1 MDKGR
6 IKNAVLVLLLTVT
19 IFSVYRYLAELKQ
32 KYELS
37 VGLAKAKE
45 AGLALEK
52 EKQNLLVAIDKEK
65 SVSAGLS
72 QKIFVLKNNF
82 RAAKVRLNKLF
93 TDYQR
98 AQSELDDLDAKFS
111 LLKAEKVELE
121 KQNKLITEENSGLKE
136 KLGSVAE
143 LKKAMHQLR
152 KQAQKVTVQIRKKFD
167 QNRVIEGNNGF
178 LMKNGL
184 PTYPAKVKIE
194 VVPAPEGA
202 K

>member
-37 VGLAKAKE
+37 VDLAKAKE

-65 SVSAGLS
+65 AVSAGLS

>member
-37 VGLAKAKE
+37 VDLAKAKE

>member
-1 MDKGR
+1 M
-6 IKNAVLVLLLTVT
+6 LVLLLTVT

-37 VGLAKAKE
+37 VDLAKAKE
-45 AGLALEK
+45 SGLALEK
-52 EKQNLLVAIDKEK
+52 EKQNLLLAIDKEK
-65 SVSAGLS
+65 AVSAGLS

-136 KLGSVAE
+136 KLGSAAE